1 MVKYDEIYNK
11 EEKSMTIKPEWIKVK
26 MVEQEDLGSILP
38 LHQEYNYKWKNLHR
52 APAEQWQR
60 ILDT

>member
-52 APAEQWQR
+52 APAEH
-60 ILDT
+60 